1 MNSNKEKFWK
11 LLEPEYEKAMIFC
24 RKLMNNRE
32 KGDDLYQDSIVLAI
46 RKLQQLRDQKSF
58 RPWFYQIIMSGF
70 KSSFRK
76 SKLRQFVPFTQDT
89 ESSMSSDDP
98 TEAQLAKVKLEK
110 LLKVLSAYERGLIVL
125 YELEG
130 WTIGEIAE
138 LYKKTEG
145 SIKLKLFRARNKL
158 KTELKRLSKINA
170 PVWSNVKDEY
180 LKNYAL

>member
-1 MNSNKEKFWK
+1 MNSNKEIFWK
-11 LLEPEYEKAMIFC
+11 LLEPEYDKAMMFC
-24 RKLMNNRE
+24 RKLMNDRE

-46 RKLQQLRDQKSF
+46 RKLHQLRDHHSF
-58 RPWFYQIIMSGF
+58 RPWFYQIIMSSF
-70 KSSFRK
+70 KSVIRK
-76 SKLRQFVPFTQDT
+76 SKLRQFIPFTQEL

-110 LLKVLSAYERGLIVL
+110 LFKVLSVYERGLVVL

-130 WTIGEIAE
+130 WTIGEIAG

-158 KTELKRLSKINA
+158 KDELKRLAKLNA
-170 PVWSNVKDEY
+170 PVWSNVKEEY